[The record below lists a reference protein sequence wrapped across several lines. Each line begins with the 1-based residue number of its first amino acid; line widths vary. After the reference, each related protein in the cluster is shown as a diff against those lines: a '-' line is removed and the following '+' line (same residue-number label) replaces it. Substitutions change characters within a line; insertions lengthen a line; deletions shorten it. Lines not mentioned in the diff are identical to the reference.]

1 MYVSSRVMEL
11 LNSSQAFLE
20 IFWENMRTRISPE
33 KSPFILRNKACFL
46 HSFSFSL
53 FPFLHLFLS
62 SSSLSLFLPPPL
74 SPSLAFFPSLS
85 LSLDS
90 ALCLSCTQGVCV
102 PASEAAVGLPE
113 CKEEW
118 GDEKRPVLLWRPH
131 DPHPLTACLAPAH
144 TGSRVRDTHTLTHT
158 QSKAYTCT
166 IIDKYRT
173 YKLPTL
179 RDNEMQVVLIMIM

>member
-1 MYVSSRVMEL
+1 MTWLSFHGMRLQNFSWEISFYLEEKDKPKCFIYVFPLSPSLPPFL
-11 LNSSQAFLE
+11 LS
-20 IFWENMRTRISPE
+20 M
-33 KSPFILRNKACFL
+33 
-46 HSFSFSL
+46 
-53 FPFLHLFLS
+53 FPFLLISLNLFLS
-62 SSSLSLFLPPPL
+62 SSPLFPFP
-74 SPSLAFFPSLS
+74 PSLS
-85 LSLDS
+85 LP
-90 ALCLSCTQGVCV
+90 QGVCV
-102 PASEAAVGLPE
+102 PAPEAAVRLPE